1 MWISEFICEII
12 PHNMESERFLNRNVK
27 NVVFLLLNEKTNGN
41 ISSLHHRGMFPR
53 SKLYSRKNVIWLVLL
68 ETVFLNPPFW

>member
-1 MWISEFICEII
+1 MWISEFICKII

-41 ISSLHHRGMFPR
+41 IIPLHHRGMFPR
-53 SKLYSRKNVIWLVLL
+53 SKL
-68 ETVFLNPPFW
+68 